1 MDSEDKHVIAMLA
14 IVCAAILGLIGFSLV
29 SCGNEIN
36 ATIETEI
43 KAAQDVSPAIEHAN
57 GCPLDAIEYDTPA
70 FSSGG
75 KALKVTDR
83 FSKSEW
89 WLVKIGG
96 EWVVLPIESKETAN
110 VGSVTPH
117 LKVGA

>member
-1 MDSEDKHVIAMLA
+1 MDSEDKFAIAALA
-14 IVCAAILGLIGFSLV
+14 IGCAATLGLIGFSLV

-36 ATIETEI
+36 ATIEAEI

-57 GCPLDAIEYDTPA
+57 GCPLDAIEYDAPA
-70 FSSGG
+70 FASGG

-89 WLVKIGG
+89 WLVKVGG
-96 EWVVLPIESKETAN
+96 EWVSLPIESEEAGK
-110 VGSVTPH
+110 
-117 LKVGA
+117 